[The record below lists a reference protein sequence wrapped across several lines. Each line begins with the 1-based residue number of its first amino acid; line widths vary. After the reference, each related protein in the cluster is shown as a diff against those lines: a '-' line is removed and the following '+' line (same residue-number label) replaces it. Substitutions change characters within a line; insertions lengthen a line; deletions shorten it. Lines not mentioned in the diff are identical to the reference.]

1 MDRQDIDALLIGAL
15 YGELTPA
22 DEARLAA
29 HLESHPADKSALDGM
44 KVARDA
50 VKQSRIFDVQ
60 AEPPQAI
67 SAILLQEAARR
78 APKKVA
84 DPERRESWF
93 ARFVRTFASHP
104 AMAAAA
110 MLVVVVGVAGTLY
123 MRNSDQ
129 FAEKTAGQQ
138 NQTEETAQLDNGTP
152 RAEQAPAA
160 AVADAGVVAPN
171 DPGAAGSGYSV
182 GLAEGQM
189 AKDDEA
195 KQVAKAP
202 ESPKKKGYIEVTT
215 PDRMPKEMDSKNAEI
230 ARGDVADG
238 EAVGG
243 AGGAPRGAATNA
255 GPATKAPAANAPETT
270 TAQAAP
276 SVAQAT
282 PPVAHATP
290 PARTATTGSAPGADY
305 SRSKAATVAKP
316 APAQASEDK
325 FAEAP
330 PPPPPQAQ
338 PQPVPQAPP
347 GPATN
352 SALLGWAKAQHAQAI
367 ELVKKGDCTKAAKLA
382 VQVKQRA
389 PDYFAQNMRDD
400 RQLKSCLAYIT
411 DAAEKDE
418 QHAAPKKAK
427 ATDSK

>member
-29 HLESHPADKSALDGM
+29 HLESHPADRSALDGM

-67 SAILLQEAARR
+67 SAVLLQEAARR

-93 ARFVRTFASHP
+93 SRFVRTFASHP

-123 MRNSDQ
+123 MRNGDQ
-129 FAEKTAGQQ
+129 FAEKTASQQ
-138 NQTEETAQLDNGTP
+138 DVAQVDNGTP

-160 AVADAGVVAPN
+160 AVADAGAVAPN
-171 DPGAAGSGYSV
+171 DPSAAGSAAYSV

-195 KQVAKAP
+195 KKQVAKAP

-215 PDRMPKEMDSKNAEI
+215 PDRMPKEMDSKNAEV
-230 ARGDVADG
+230 ARGDIAAG
-238 EAVGG
+238 ESIGG
-243 AGGAPRGAATNA
+243 AGGAPRGA
-255 GPATKAPAANAPETT
+255 GPATNAPETT
-270 TAQAAP
+270 IAQATPTAP
-276 SVAQAT
+276 AT

-290 PARTATTGSAPGADY
+290 PSRAATTGSAPGADY
-305 SRSKAATVAKP
+305 SRSKTATVAKP
-316 APAQASEDK
+316 APAQASDDK
-325 FAEAP
+325 FAEP

-352 SALLGWAKAQHAQAI
+352 TTLLAWAKAQHSQAI
-367 ELVKKGDCTKAAKLA
+367 ELVKKGDCTGAAKLA
-382 VQVKQRA
+382 GQVKQRA

-418 QHAAPKKAK
+418 QRAAPKKAK